1 VGAGRGPAGGIAL
14 TQVSTQPQSPTDLVP
29 GTRLPDEM
37 RAARDPKFYPNG
49 MEPPSI
55 LILTL
60 DEEVNLADCLE
71 TLAFSDDI
79 VVLDSYSTDRTLEI
93 ARQFP
98 NVRIV
103 QRKFDT
109 WSRHSNWALDNI
121 EFKHKWVYYSDAD
134 ERVPNELREEILRRC
149 NDAKEP
155 HQAYRLRFK
164 NMFMGRWIKR
174 GGIYPVWV
182 IRLFKPDAIR
192 YEDRSVN
199 PHPYVKGELGDLEHH
214 FIHYSFN
221 KGLLPWFHK
230 HNKYSDGE
238 AAEAVKVV
246 GNATFMSKVSQLRS
260 KEKGVARRA
269 FKDMSFFLRFRGFVR
284 FLYMYLVKLAILDG
298 KAGFHYAC
306 MISMYEYWIELK
318 MVEHRKAWRDRTEG
332 EVVKL
337 LAEPTATSS
346 KGGLA

>member
-1 VGAGRGPAGGIAL
+1 M
-14 TQVSTQPQSPTDLVP
+14 TQPTTPSPDVDSHIP
-29 GTRLPDEM
+29 GTRLPEQM
-37 RAARDPKFYPNG
+37 RAAHDPRFYPNG

-55 LILTL
+55 IIPTL
-60 DEEVNLADCLE
+60 NEEVNIADCIEALS
-71 TLAFSDDI
+71 FSDDI
-79 VVLDSYSTDRTLEI
+79 VVYDSFSTDRTLEI

-103 QRKFDT
+103 QRAFDT
-109 WSRHSNWALDNI
+109 EPKHRNWALENI
-121 EFKHKWVYYSDAD
+121 EFKHRWIYSSDAD
-134 ERVPNELREEILRRC
+134 ERMPPQLRNEIMRVC
-149 NDAKEP
+149 NDPREP

-164 NMFMGRWIKR
+164 NMFMGRWIRR

-182 IRLFKPDAIR
+182 IRLFKADAIR

-199 PHPYVKGELGDLEHH
+199 PHPCVKGELGDLEHH

-221 KGLLPWFHK
+221 KGLLPWFYK

-246 GNATFMSKVSQLRS
+246 GNATFTSKVAQLNS

-284 FLYMYLVKLAILDG
+284 FFYMYLIKLAILDG
-298 KAGFHYAC
+298 RAGFHYAC

-318 MVEHRKAWRDRTEG
+318 MVEQRKAWRDRTEA
-332 EVVKL
+332 EVVRL
-337 LAEPTATSS
+337 LAEPGSAS
-346 KGGLA
+346 GGRA